1 MRENVLFRVFDM
13 LWSSLLLLLLLPSL
27 LPLLLL
33 VMVVVVT
40 KFTFISH
47 FQTLL
52 IIMCIYFRK
61 IYCTRIRMIFPLSFR
76 LNETLKCSVHL
87 LLA

>member
-13 LWSSLLLLLLLPSL
+13 LWSSLLLLLA
-27 LPLLLL
+27 
-33 VMVVVVT
+33 VVVAVVVT

-52 IIMCIYFRK
+52 IIM
-61 IYCTRIRMIFPLSFR
+61 
-76 LNETLKCSVHL
+76 
-87 LLA
+87 